1 MRKYL
6 MEFIGTMFL
15 VLAVGF
21 SANPIAIGVMF
32 MVMVY
37 MGGHISGGHYN
48 PAVSLAVWIR
58 GRLETKY
65 VAGYMFSQVLG
76 AFTAALIFYLVQERT
91 FAPAPAVG
99 VEVWK
104 SILLELLFTFALCSV
119 VLAVGTTDKLKGNY
133 IYGLAI
139 GFTVMTGAFSVGG
152 ITGGAFNPA
161 VALGPQL
168 MDTMEGG
175 KGLSS
180 FYIYFIGCFAGGAL
194 AAIIYKFLN
203 QEDAK

>member
-1 MRKYL
+1 MRQYL

-21 SANPIAIGVMF
+21 SANPIAIGVML

-48 PAVSLAVWIR
+48 PAVSLAVWMR
-58 GRLETKY
+58 GKLESKH
-65 VAGYMFSQVLG
+65 VAGYMISQILG
-76 AFTAALIFYLVQERT
+76 AFAAALIFYLVQERT

-119 VLAVGTTDKLKGNY
+119 VLAVATTDKLKGNY

-139 GFTVMTGAFSVGG
+139 GFTVLTGAFSVGK

-168 MDTMEGG
+168 MDTFEGG
-175 KGLSS
+175 KGLSK
-180 FYIYFIGCFAGGAL
+180 FYIYFIGCFGGGAL
-194 AAIIYKFLN
+194 AAIVYKFLN
-203 QEDAK
+203 SEEVK

>member
-1 MRKYL
+1 MKQYL

-21 SANPIAIGVMF
+21 SSNPIAIGVML

-48 PAVSLAVWIR
+48 PAVTLAVWLR
-58 GRLETKY
+58 GKLESRL
-65 VAGYMFSQVLG
+65 VAGYMFSQILG
-76 AFTAALIFYLVQERT
+76 AFAAALIFYLVQDRT
-91 FAPAPAVG
+91 FSPAPAAG
-99 VEVWK
+99 VDVWK

-119 VLAVGTTDKLKGNY
+119 VLAVATSDKLKGNY

-139 GFTVMTGAFSVGG
+139 GFTVLTGAFSVGS

-161 VALGPQL
+161 VAFGPQL
-168 MDTMEGG
+168 MDTLVGG
-175 KGLSS
+175 SGLSI
-180 FYIYFIGCFAGGAL
+180 FYIYFVGCFAGGAL
-194 AAIIYKFLN
+194 AAVVYKFLN
-203 QEDAK
+203 ED